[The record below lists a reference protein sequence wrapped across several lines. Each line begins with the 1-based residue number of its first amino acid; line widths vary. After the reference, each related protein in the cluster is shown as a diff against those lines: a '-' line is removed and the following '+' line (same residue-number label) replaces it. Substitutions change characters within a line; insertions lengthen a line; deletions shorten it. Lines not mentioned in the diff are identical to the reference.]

1 MKDGRQSRLFLLF
14 FTMLKI
20 GMFTFGGG
28 YAMIALLEREA
39 VDKRGWLDSDEF
51 LDLCAIAE
59 STPGPIAVNAA
70 TYIGYKTNGI
80 LGAALSTLAVCI
92 PSFVIVYLISLFF
105 DAFMS
110 IEAVAAAF
118 CGIRV
123 AVVYLIGSAAVRLW
137 RSLEKTPLS
146 ISIFIA
152 VALMM
157 IVTTLLCV
165 KLSSVVFILASGI
178 IGCALSLIGQKAGRH
193 K

>member
-1 MKDGRQSRLFLLF
+1 MKDGQRKRLFLVF

-20 GMFTFGGG
+20 GLFTFGGG

-39 VDKRGWLDSDEF
+39 VDKRGWLDGDEF
-51 LDLCAIAE
+51 LDLCAVAE

-70 TYIGYKTNGI
+70 TYIGYKTGGI

-92 PSFVIVYLISLFF
+92 PSFVIVYVISLFF
-105 DAFMS
+105 NAFMS
-110 IEAVAAAF
+110 IEAVSAAF

-123 AVVYLIGSAAVRLW
+123 AVVYLIGSAAVKLW

-146 ISIFIA
+146 ISIFIS
-152 VALMM
+152 VALLM
-157 IVTTLLCV
+157 IITTLFCV
-165 KLSSVVFILASGI
+165 NLSSVVFILASGI
-178 IGCALSLIGQKAGRH
+178 VGFSLSLIGKKAGRH

>member
-1 MKDGRQSRLFLLF
+1 MKDERQSRLFLVF

-20 GMFTFGGG
+20 GLFTFGGG
-28 YAMIALLEREA
+28 YAMIALLESEA
-39 VDKRGWLDSDEF
+39 VDKRGWLGSDEF

-70 TYIGYKTNGI
+70 TYIGYKTCGF
-80 LGAALSTLAVCI
+80 LGAALSTTAVCI

-165 KLSSVVFILASGI
+165 NLSSVVFILASGV
-178 IGCALSLIGQKAGRH
+178 IGCALPLIGQKAGRH